1 MDNSKKLNGLTAAEV
16 RKRISQGLVN
26 DFKIDNNNSF
36 WEIVKRNIFTL
47 FNFLNFA
54 IAVLLALVG
63 AWSNLIFFVVI
74 IFNAISGIATEIR
87 AKKMIDK
94 LNLLSKEK
102 ITVIRSSREQK
113 IMPEEIVINDILKLS
128 AGEQVPSD
136 AVVLKG
142 VSEANEAMLTGESDL
157 VLKEKGTVLLSGS
170 FLASGYVL
178 AEVVHVGA
186 DNYVSKLM
194 VEAKTHKPINSKI
207 LSSLDRIAGFTS
219 KIIIPFGLA
228 LFFEALLI
236 KALPAKTAVIYMS
249 TPLLGML
256 PKGIALLTIT
266 SLLTAVIKLGLRK
279 VLVQEMYSVETLAR
293 VDTLCLDKTG
303 TITEGKMKVEAIHN
317 LSKKFS
323 EAEVNDFLATYMNF
337 SEDNNPTAQAIRKY
351 FSKNKTTLEATNIIP
366 FSSDRKWGSMEI
378 EGIGTLF
385 LGAPEMI
392 FGETLKQANEAL
404 SRGSRVLALAFSKEK
419 IDNKNIKIPAK
430 ISKLALIEITD
441 PIREGARET
450 LKYLRSQKIDL
461 KIISGDNPITV
472 SNIARKAGFDNF
484 ESYVDCSKVKDSEL
498 KKIAVGT
505 AIFGR
510 VSPHQKKLIIQTL
523 KKAGR
528 TTAMTGD
535 GVNDILALREADC
548 SIVMA
553 EGDPAT
559 RQIANLV
566 LLNSDFNDLPEILF
580 EGRRVVNNIA
590 RIAPIFLIKTI
601 YSFILAIICI
611 LSALLFDKNL
621 LLIFPFIPIQ
631 VTLIDQF
638 VEGFPPFVL
647 TFEKNI
653 QPVEKDFIKKSLL
666 MALPSALMVV
676 FSVIFVRIWGSLNG
690 WIPQEISTVLYY
702 LLGSIGMLSVI
713 RACLPLNFWR
723 ILLIIWSISAFIV
736 TAILFRPLI
745 EIGVLSGRTFELY
758 AILMIFFAIIFI
770 VIEWLKKRSKSD
782 TIKA

>member
-1 MDNSKKLNGLTAAEV
+1 MDNEKKLNGLTAAEV

-36 WEIVKRNIFTL
+36 WEIVKRNVFTL
-47 FNFLNFA
+47 FNLLNFLIA
-54 IAVLLALVG
+54 ILLALVG

-74 IFNAISGIATEIR
+74 IFNAISGIATEVR

-113 IMPEEIVINDILKLS
+113 ITPEEIVMNDILKIS
-128 AGEQVPSD
+128 AGEQIPSD
-136 AVVLKG
+136 AVVIEG
-142 VSEANEAMLTGESDL
+142 VAEANEAMLTGESDL
-157 VLKEKGTVLLSGS
+157 VLKEKGAILLSGS
-170 FLASGYVL
+170 FLASGNIL
-178 AEVVHVGA
+178 AEVSHVGA
-186 DNYVSKLM
+186 DNYASKLM

-207 LSSLDRIAGFTS
+207 LNSLDRIASFTS

-236 KALPAKTAVIYMS
+236 KMLPTNLAVIYTS

-323 EAEVNDFLATYMNF
+323 EAEINDFLATYMNF

>member
-54 IAVLLALVG
+54 IAVLLVLVG

-207 LSSLDRIAGFTS
+207 LSSLDKIAGFTS

-236 KALPAKTAVIYMS
+236 KALPAKTAVIYTS
-249 TPLLGML
+249 APLLGML

-323 EAEVNDFLATYMNF
+323 EAEINDFLATYMNF

-450 LKYLRSQKIDL
+450 LEYLRSQKIDL

-498 KKIAVGT
+498 KKIAVKT

-510 VSPHQKKLIIQTL
+510 VSPYQKKLIIQTL
-523 KKAGR
+523 KKTGR

-690 WIPQEISTVLYY
+690 WIPQEVSTVSYY

-758 AILMIFFAIIFI
+758 AILMIIFTIIFI
-770 VIEWLKKRSKSD
+770 IIEWLKKRSKSD

>member
-178 AEVVHVGA
+178 AGVVHVGA

-207 LSSLDRIAGFTS
+207 LSSLDKIAGFTS

-323 EAEVNDFLATYMNF
+323 EAEINDFLATYMNF

-441 PIREGARET
+441 PIREGAHKT
-450 LKYLRSQKIDL
+450 LEYLRSQKIDL

-472 SNIARKAGFDNF
+472 SNIAKKAGFDNF
-484 ESYVDCSKVKDSEL
+484 ESYIDCSKVKDSEL
-498 KKIAVGT
+498 KKIAVKT

-548 SIVMA
+548 SIAMA

>member
-1 MDNSKKLNGLTAAEV
+1 MDNEKKLNGLTAAEV
-16 RKRISQGLVN
+16 RKKISQGLVN
-26 DFKIDNNNSF
+26 DFKIDNKNSL
-36 WEIVKRNIFTL
+36 WEIIKRNVFTI

-94 LNLLSKEK
+94 LNLMSKEK
-102 ITVIRSSREQK
+102 ITVVRSSRDQK
-113 IMPEEIVINDILKLS
+113 IAPEEIVLNDILKIS
-128 AGEQVPSD
+128 AGEQIPSD

-142 VSEANEAMLTGESDL
+142 VAEANEAMLTGESDL
-157 VLKEKGTVLLSGS
+157 VLKEKGAILLSGS
-170 FLASGYVL
+170 FLASGKVL
-178 AEVVHVGA
+178 AEVSHVGA

-194 VEAKTHKPINSKI
+194 TEAKTHKPINSRI
-207 LSSLDRIAGFTS
+207 LNSLDKIAGFTS

-236 KALPAKTAVIYMS
+236 KALPAKIAVIYTS

-279 VLVQEMYSVETLAR
+279 VLVQEMYSVETLAH

-303 TITEGKMKVEAIHN
+303 TITEGKMKVEDIYY

-323 EAEVNDFLATYMNF
+323 SEEIDQLISIYTNS
-337 SEDNNPTAQAIRKY
+337 SEDNNPTAQAIRKR
-351 FSKNKTTLEATNIIP
+351 FSKIKTDHIAENIIP

-378 EGIGTLF
+378 SGVGTIF
-385 LGAPEMI
+385 LGAPEML

-404 SRGSRVLALAFSKEK
+404 SRGSRVLALAFSKSK
-419 IDNKNIKIPAK
+419 IDNKNIEMPTK

-441 PIREGARET
+441 PIREGAKDT
-450 LKYLRSQKIDL
+450 LEYLRSQKIDL

-472 SNIARKAGFDNF
+472 SNIAQKAGFANF
-484 ESYVDCSKVKDSEL
+484 KSYIDCSKVKDSEL
-498 KKIAVGT
+498 KKIAIST

-523 KKAGR
+523 KKSGR
-528 TTAMTGD
+528 TVAMTGD

-580 EGRRVVNNIA
+580 EGRRVVNNIS
-590 RIAPIFLIKTI
+590 RIAPIFFIKTI

-676 FSVIFVRIWGSLNG
+676 FSVIFVRIWGISNG
-690 WIPQEISTVLYY
+690 WITQEISTVSYY

-713 RACLPLNFWR
+713 RACIPLNFWR
-723 ILLIIWSISAFIV
+723 ILLLIWSIGAFIA

-745 EIGVLSGRTFELY
+745 EIGVLSGRAFELY
-758 AILMIFFAIIFI
+758 IVLMVIFTTFF
-770 VIEWLKKRSKSD
+770 VTIEWLKKRSEND